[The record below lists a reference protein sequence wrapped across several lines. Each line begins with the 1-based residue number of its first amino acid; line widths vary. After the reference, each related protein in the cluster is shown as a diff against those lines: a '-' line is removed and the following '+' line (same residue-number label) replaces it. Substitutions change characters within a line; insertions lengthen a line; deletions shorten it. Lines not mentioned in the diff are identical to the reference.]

1 MKRKI
6 ISSLLAASMSLV
18 GLVGF
23 ASSSSA
29 TTGTLTTVDDN
40 FTFNEDTVAAPLPV
54 IRNDF
59 DASNLPLTIT
69 AVSPSNH
76 GATIT
81 ISEDHTYV
89 NFTPAL
95 NFNGAEVFTYT
106 VSNGTNV
113 ETASV
118 RLTITPV
125 NDNPVANNDNVTN
138 TPGHS
143 VTISPMANDTDP
155 DGDILSISSVS
166 QPTDASVGTTS
177 ISGSSIIYT
186 PADASCNMVQF
197 TYGLSDGMGGGA
209 TGTVTIRSDCF
220 EVNNDSFQLA
230 EDSSALSLNVL
241 LNDASGNGTLNL
253 VSATTTGTGTVV
265 ASLRYNVIIY
275 TPAPNYFG
283 IETLNYTASNGTRE
297 IQGTVTITVTNVY
310 DTPVPMADQYQT
322 HRNEPVIIRVLAN
335 DLDVDASGA
344 HVSLWHTEHANGRVE
359 TIGASTYYIPN
370 KDYCGSDEFSYELS
384 NGADTRPATV
394 SVLVSCDKATQ
405 HFLLPTKLVK
415 KKSVTLAKATHEGV
429 AVAVSASGVCKA
441 SKKYVN
447 RTVTV
452 NHKKIKKK
460 VFTGWALVSKRPGTC
475 RLTVSAG
482 TTAKYS
488 PLKLNKTYVLK

>member
-1 MKRKI
+1 MKRTV
-6 ISSLLAASMSLV
+6 ISLVLATSMSLV

-29 TTGTLTTVDDN
+29 TTGTLTTTDDN
-40 FTFNEDTVAAPLPV
+40 FTFNEDIEASLPV
-54 IRNDF
+54 LRNDF
-59 DASNLPLTIT
+59 DTSNLPLTIT

-81 ISEDHTYV
+81 ISADHTEV

-95 NFNGAEVFTYT
+95 DFNGAEMFTYT

-138 TPGHS
+138 TPGQ
-143 VTISPMANDTDP
+143 TLTFSPMANDTDP
-155 DGDILSISSVS
+155 DGDILSIDSVS
-166 QPTDASVGTTS
+166 QPTDPSVGSTS
-177 ISGSSIIYT
+177 ISGSAITYT
-186 PADASCNMVQF
+186 PTNASCNMVQF
-197 TYGLSDGMGGGA
+197 TYHLSDGMGGGA

-220 EVNNDSFQLA
+220 EVNNDSFQVT

-253 VSATTTGTGTVV
+253 VSASTTGTGTVV

-275 TPAPNYFG
+275 TPAPDYFG

-297 IQGTVTITVTNVY
+297 IRGTVTITVTNVY

-335 DLDVDASGA
+335 DIDVDASGA
-344 HVSLWHTEHANGRVE
+344 HVSLWNLEHANGRVE
-359 TIGASTYYIPN
+359 TLGASTYYIPN
-370 KDYCGSDEFSYELS
+370 NDYCGNDEFFYELS
-384 NGADTRPATV
+384 NGVDTRTATV
-394 SVLVSCDKATQ
+394 SVTVLCDKVTQ
-405 HFLLPTKLVK
+405 HFSLPKKLVK
-415 KKSVTLAKATHEGV
+415 KKSVTLAKATREGV
-429 AVAVSASGVCKA
+429 AIAVTASGVCKA

-452 NHKKIKKK
+452 SHKKIKKK
-460 VFTGWALVSKRPGTC
+460 VFTGWALVSKRPGNC

-488 PLKLNKTYVLK
+488 PLKLKKTYVLK